1 MSDASRILGL
11 IGRIF
16 AGFGLAGL
24 AVALVL
30 VGREML
36 ATQGM
41 LPGMGEV
48 VAFQNRKPVVRFP
61 ISDTRHVTIVGGTAT
76 TPPAYDI
83 GQKLPVYFDPNQPAH
98 AFIDT
103 YLERWFVPSLVG
115 GLALLF
121 TVLGAGFVL
130 YTGCRRRR
138 IARLRRN
145 GMKVSGRIV
154 DVSQSRIVNL
164 NRRPTW
170 QIAASWDAN
179 GQSGRALSFH
189 MIRDPRPLLGERR
202 QIDVWVDPRNPR
214 LAWVDTDF
222 LDPAHAVGKTVDP
235 VQRR

>member
-1 MSDASRILGL
+1 MSDASRVLRVIGL
-11 IGRIF
+11 IF
-16 AGFGLAGL
+16 AGLGLVGL

-30 VGREML
+30 VGREMF

-41 LPGMGEV
+41 LPSVGEV

-61 ISDTRHVTIVGGTAT
+61 IGDTRHVTIVGGTAT

-83 GQKLPVYFDPNQPAH
+83 GQKLPVYFDPNQPTH

-115 GLALLF
+115 GLAFLF
-121 TVLGAGFVL
+121 AVLGAGVAL
-130 YTGCRRRR
+130 HAGHRKRR
-138 IARLRRN
+138 IAWLRRN
-145 GMKVSGRIV
+145 GTKVSGRIV

-170 QIAASWDAN
+170 QIAATWDAN
-179 GQSGRALSFH
+179 GLSGRALSFH
-189 MIRDPRPLLGERR
+189 MTRDPRSLLGERR
-202 QIDVWVDPRNPR
+202 QIDVWVDPKNAKR
-214 LAWVDTDF
+214 AWVDTDF
-222 LDPAHAVGKTVDP
+222 LDPEHAVGRTVEP

>member
-1 MSDASRILGL
+1 MSDASRMLRVIGL
-11 IGRIF
+11 IF
-16 AGFGLAGL
+16 AGLGLVGL
-24 AVALVL
+24 AVGLVL
-30 VGREML
+30 AGREMF

-41 LPGMGEV
+41 LPSLGEV

-83 GQKLPVYFDPNQPAH
+83 GQKVPVYFDPNQPTH
-98 AFIDT
+98 AFIDN

-121 TVLGAGFVL
+121 TILGVGFVL
-130 YTGCRRRR
+130 VTGHRNRR
-138 IARLRRN
+138 IAWLRRN
-145 GMKVSGRIV
+145 GMKVSGQIV
-154 DVSQSRIVNL
+154 DVSQSFIVNL

-170 QIAASWDAN
+170 QIAASWEAN
-179 GQSGRALSFH
+179 GRSGRALSFH
-189 MIRDPRPLLGERR
+189 MMRDPRPLLGERR

-214 LAWVDTDF
+214 RAWVDTDF
-222 LDPAHAVGKTVDP
+222 LDPVHAVRKAIDP